1 LGPSESAERGIAMQN
16 NETTDL
22 HAQYV
27 RQTVES
33 GVPPLEL
40 RYTAINDCYSKM
52 PVAYRTATFVNSVVM
67 GVLRQEEFSFATN
80 VTETGV
86 RLAKWNI
93 LEAVRHLEAFAN
105 AGRHV
110 EWISVRCP
118 IALAMNVDLYE
129 WMQAV
134 IAESGLKDPSKLC
147 LEFPQSLLF
156 CKESKARLSVLDM
169 KLLKVRTMLSGVGGV
184 DCPTARLTAIPVDMA
199 LLDEATTALTND
211 RNKPNVVPTMVQYL
225 KSMRVDVIANGV
237 SDDDQIRTLNRAECI
252 GYTTAKDYRGTTEQ
266 GARRMTLA
274 QAIEQREEE
283 KY

>member
-1 LGPSESAERGIAMQN
+1 MQ
-16 NETTDL
+16 EHAQTDL
-22 HAQYV
+22 HARYV

-40 RYTAINDCYSKM
+40 RYTAINGCYAKM
-52 PVAYRTATFVNSVVM
+52 PFAYRTATFVNSVVM

-80 VTETGV
+80 LTETGI

-93 LEAVRHLEAFAN
+93 LEAARHLKAFED

-118 IALAMNVDLYE
+118 VALAMNVDLYE
-129 WMQAV
+129 WMLAV
-134 IAESGLKDPSKLC
+134 IRESGLQDPSKLC

-156 CKESKARLSVLDM
+156 CKEEKARLSVLDM
-169 KLLKVRTMLSGVGGV
+169 KLLKVRTLLSGVGGV
-184 DCPTARLTAIPVDMA
+184 DCPTARLTAIPVDMV
-199 LLDEATTALTND
+199 LLDEKTTALTND

-225 KSMRVDVIANGV
+225 RSMRTEVIANGV
-237 SDDDQIRTLNRAECI
+237 SDDDQIRSLNRAECI
-252 GYTTAKDYRGTTEQ
+252 GYITAKDYKGTTEP
-266 GARRMTLA
+266 GSRRMPLA
-274 QAIEQREEE
+274 QAIAQREEE

>member
-1 LGPSESAERGIAMQN
+1 MQGSAIA
-16 NETTDL
+16 EL
-22 HAQYV
+22 HTQYV
-27 RQTVES
+27 QQTVES
-33 GVPPLEL
+33 GIAPLEL

-52 PVAYRTATFVNSVVM
+52 PIAYRTATFVNSVVM

-80 VTETGV
+80 VTETGI

-93 LEAVRHLEAFAN
+93 LEAVRHLGEFEK

-129 WMQAV
+129 WMKTV
-134 IAESGLKDPSKLC
+134 IAESGLQDPSKIC

-156 CKESKARLSVLDM
+156 CKESKARLSILDM
-169 KLLKVRTMLSGVGGV
+169 KLLKIPTLLSGVGGV

-199 LLDEATTALTND
+199 LLDEKTTALTND
-211 RNKPNVVPTMVQYL
+211 RNKPNVVPTMIQYL
-225 KSMRVDVIANGV
+225 KSMRVEVIANGV
-237 SDDDQIRTLNRAECI
+237 SDDDQVRALNRAECI
-252 GYTTAKDYRGTTEQ
+252 GYTTAKDYHGVTEQ
-266 GARRMTLA
+266 GMRRMTLA
-274 QAIEQREEE
+274 QAIAQREEE